1 MFLDF
6 FFKLKDARIPVTLNE
21 FFTFLD
27 TIKLDFIQFNTEN
40 FYYMARASLVK
51 DERLIDRF
59 DVVFGEY
66 FKGVENIKLE
76 DVFEHADVPKEWLQ
90 KMLDKHF
97 TKEEIEEIKSLG
109 GFDELMKTLE
119 QRLKE
124 QKKRHQ
130 GGNKWIG
137 TAGKSPFGAYG
148 YNPEG
153 IRIGQHA
160 RGQGKAVKVWDKRV
174 FRDFDDTRELDT
186 RGMQVALKRLRQW
199 ARTGIDEELDIDDTI
214 SHTAKNGY
222 LDIKT
227 RKERENAIKILLF
240 LDVGGSMDDYIKQV
254 ENLFSAAKNVFKN
267 LNFFYFHNCLY
278 EGVWKSNVRRW
289 KEQYSTAEIFRTYGK
304 EYKCI
309 FVGDA
314 SMSPYEVMSPGGANE
329 HFNDE
334 SGRVWLERAREN
346 WPSNLWIN
354 PIPKEHWEF
363 SHSTSLI
370 REIFENNMVPLSLNG
385 LEEGTKILSK
395 K

>member
-66 FKGVENIKLE
+66 FKGVETLKLE
-76 DVFEHADVPKEWLQ
+76 DVLEHLSVPKEWLQ

-97 TKEEIEEIKSLG
+97 TKDEIKEIKSLG

-137 TAGKSPFGAYG
+137 TAGTSPFGAYG
-148 YNPEG
+148 FNPEG
-153 IRIGQHA
+153 VRIGQQESRH
-160 RGQGKAVKVWDKRV
+160 QKAVKVWDKRV
-174 FRDFDDTRELDT
+174 FKNLDENT
-186 RGMQVALKRLRQW
+186 EIGSRSMKIALKRLRIW
-199 ARTGIDEELDIDDTI
+199 ARNGLDEELDLDNTI
-214 SHTAKNGY
+214 TSTARSGFLN
-222 LDIKT
+222 IKT
-227 RKERENAIKILLF
+227 RPERENAVKLLIF
-240 LDVGGSMDDYIKQV
+240 FDVGGSMDMYVSKVQ
-254 ENLFSAAKNVFKN
+254 ELFSAARSAFKHVKYY
-267 LNFFYFHNCLY
+267 YFHNCLY
-278 EGVWKSNVRRW
+278 EGVWENNDRRW
-289 KEQYSTAEIFRTYGK
+289 EEQIPTYDLLHK
-304 EYKCI
+304 YNKDYKCI

-314 SMSPYEVMSPGGANE
+314 AMSPYEIEMVGGANE
-329 HFNDE
+329 HYNNE
-334 SGRVWLERAREN
+334 TGRIWLQRARN
-346 WPSNLWIN
+346 QWPNNIWIN
-354 PIPKEHWEF
+354 PAQEDYWKYTQ
-363 SHSTSLI
+363 STVILQD
-370 REIFENNMVPLSLNG
+370 IFESRMVPLTLNG
-385 LEEGTKILSK
+385 LDEGMKLLN
-395 K
+395 